1 MAAHD
6 RCFFVF
12 ESLFAVAAVLL
23 LAGDAMAYTVPGP
36 EFFGQ
41 FMSLATWMLV
51 AFTSVML
58 WPVYALM
65 RRLRGAGATPAPAAV
80 APAAETPHEQG

>member
-1 MAAHD
+1 MASHD
-6 RCFFVF
+6 RCFFACR
-12 ESLFAVAAVLL
+12 SLFALAAVLL

-65 RRLRGAGATPAPAAV
+65 RRLRGARPAPAAG
-80 APAAETPHEQG
+80 TPHEQG

>member
-1 MAAHD
+1 MPDRD
-6 RCFFVF
+6 RCFFVCKC
-12 ESLFAVAAVLL
+12 LFALAAVLL

-41 FMSLATWMLV
+41 FMSLAAWMVV

-65 RRLRGAGATPAPAAV
+65 RRLRGVRPAPAENA
-80 APAAETPHEQG
+80 HERG